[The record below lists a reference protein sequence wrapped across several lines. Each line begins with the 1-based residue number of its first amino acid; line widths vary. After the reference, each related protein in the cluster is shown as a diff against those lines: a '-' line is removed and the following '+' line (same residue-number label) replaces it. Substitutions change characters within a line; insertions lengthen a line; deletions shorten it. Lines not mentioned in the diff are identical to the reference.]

1 MHFLE
6 LVVKAAKSAAGDD
19 FIVGVRLSQITVT
32 DSDYQWPEGEDAM
45 IKVVKAM
52 EKAGVDYIHTTDT
65 DVMRK
70 PFKGGSNKSLGDIVQ
85 EFSDIPLIVNGGI
98 SEKNY
103 EHVAGIILMLCW
115 LWRKR
120 R

>member
-1 MHFLE
+1 MAKRMHFLE

-52 EKAGVDYIHTTDT
+52 ESWSGLHSHNRYGRNA
-65 DVMRK
+65 
-70 PFKGGSNKSLGDIVQ
+70 
-85 EFSDIPLIVNGGI
+85 
-98 SEKNY
+98 
-103 EHVAGIILMLCW
+103 
-115 LWRKR
+115 
-120 R
+120 